1 MEMESKSAQIH
12 CSILLLFSL
21 GGCLTTLVDMQQK
34 QAGLEESQ
42 NRGLKKG
49 PESKEGGLKQGQEST
64 TLGGLKQS
72 QVIDSAFCLAAWPK
86 AATAADTWKEVF
98 DVLAWSFQSLWKG
111 IHPTEDWKGSPL
123 KGNLAHLAGKPL
135 TKEDLRFYV
144 WNYLGDL
151 EYYAN
156 TLKLPHWN
164 RKDFCWLCDAR
175 RDCKHKSHWDF
186 RNHPS
191 WQMLD
196 ARGLKESPP
205 SSHPWLTEI
214 PACVVGYRPCIDILH
229 TLDLGVSQRLC
240 GSVLHTWC
248 YQGACDKAMAQK
260 NMRQVWI
267 RIQDKYRSMKVKKR
281 LTNIFLSQFRNTEHP
296 WSQAPLLKADTWCLC
311 WHQWLGAKP

>member
-1 MEMESKSAQIH
+1 
-12 CSILLLFSL
+12 
-21 GGCLTTLVDMQQK
+21 MQQK

-49 PESKEGGLKQGQEST
+49 TESKEGGLKQGQEST

-111 IHPTEDWKGSPL
+111 IHPTEDWTGSPL

-156 TLKLPHWN
+156 TLKLPHW
-164 RKDFCWLCDAR
+164 KGEDFCWLCDAR

-196 ARGLKESPP
+196 ARGLKQSPP
-205 SSHPWLTEI
+205 VAI
-214 PACVVGYRPCIDILH
+214 PG
-229 TLDLGVSQRLC
+229 
-240 GSVLHTWC
+240 
-248 YQGACDKAMAQK
+248 
-260 NMRQVWI
+260 
-267 RIQDKYRSMKVKKR
+267 
-281 LTNIFLSQFRNTEHP
+281 
-296 WSQAPLLKADTWCLC
+296 
-311 WHQWLGAKP
+311 